1 MSAAVTVLFSTVLAC
16 VKDAYAPLTIFMN
29 GLAGNNWTTQGLADV
44 ALFIGLG
51 LIFSKTGWADGM
63 APSRMIAFLV
73 VAVVAAGV
81 GLLVWFALL

>member
-1 MSAAVTVLFSTVLAC
+1 
-16 VKDAYAPLTIFMN
+16 
-29 GLAGNNWTTQGLADV
+29 LADV